1 MITNVPRTGA
11 SSGQQRTRVL
21 TGVQALRY
29 APTPLRSAMALT
41 LAPRTLVRFGMDDDA
56 RSFASS
62 TMAPWC
68 VSIEHVWTD
77 QGRPPRVVRLDLA
90 PDHATCRPDA
100 RVVVP
105 NNVAARP
112 ACRRDNDLRRP
123 CPEAHR
129 GGAIDPSFPAALT
142 HQAAGKGKIAR
153 CARVAV
159 AALCAATETRGP
171 DGQRAYTTVAGK
183 DAGGHLASAGAP
195 GGVPRGSPRP
205 RR

>member
-29 APTPLRSAMALT
+29 SPTLLRSARALT
-41 LAPRTLVRFGMDDDA
+41 LAPRTLVRFGMDDDV

-62 TMAPWC
+62 TMAPRR
-68 VSIEHVWTD
+68 VSIERVWID

-105 NNVAARP
+105 NYVATRP
-112 ACRRDNDLRRP
+112 SCRPDNDLRRP
-123 CPEAHR
+123 TSAAFVKLPWVTGWSIVGSTRRGYRWPATTWRGAMIAAASRWSRRPTQRPRHR
-129 GGAIDPSFPAALT
+129 GR
-142 HQAAGKGKIAR
+142 K
-153 CARVAV
+153 
-159 AALCAATETRGP
+159 
-171 DGQRAYTTVAGK
+171 
-183 DAGGHLASAGAP
+183 
-195 GGVPRGSPRP
+195 RP
-205 RR
+205 R